1 MHTQPNAHVFW
12 NVGGI
17 QSTWKKPTHAQE
29 QRVDTH
35 IKARKLVPC
44 TLLFG
49 SNCANDSHLITT
61 IMVLFRGKSQNLPSM
76 NQNRVK
82 GTERN

>member
-17 QSTWKKPTHAQE
+17 QSTWKKPTQAQE

-35 IKARKLVPC
+35 IKARKSAPWTV
-44 TLLFG
+44 LFG
-49 SNCANDSHLITT
+49 SSCADDSHLRTT
-61 IMVLFRGKSQNLPSM
+61 IMVLFIGESQNLPSM
-76 NQNRVK
+76 NKNRVK
-82 GTERN
+82 GTK

>member
-17 QSTWKKPTHAQE
+17 QSTWKKNTQAQE

-44 TLLFG
+44 TCYLEATVLMT
-49 SNCANDSHLITT
+49 LI
-61 IMVLFRGKSQNLPSM
+61 
-76 NQNRVK
+76 
-82 GTERN
+82 

>member
-17 QSTWKKPTHAQE
+17 QSTWKKPTQARE

-35 IKARKLVPC
+35 LKARKLVPC

-61 IMVLFRGKSQNLPSM
+61 IMVLSIGTSQNLPSM
-76 NQNRVK
+76 NKNRVK
-82 GTERN
+82 GTK